1 MILKYRILCNY
12 DIIIEDLFK
21 IGEEKMDKTKFY
33 TNRKNI
39 VFLAAICCALWGSAF
54 PAVKVGYS
62 LFNIAGDD
70 IATKLIFAGIR
81 FAMAGIF
88 VLISQV
94 ALGKKLFSFSKTD
107 TKEFVVLG
115 IIQTTLQYIFFYI
128 GMAYTTGVRGSIING
143 TGTFFSIILA
153 HFIYKNDKIDFN
165 KIVGCIIGFLGVI
178 IVNLDGSNLM
188 ETSFKFKG
196 EGFIMLSALMLS
208 ISSIYSKKVTRNK
221 DASIVTGYQLFIGG
235 SILIV
240 LGLVF
245 GGHLSG
251 FTIKSSLLLIYMALI
266 SSVAFAIWTQ
276 LLKYNKVST
285 ICVFNFLI
293 PIFGSALSA
302 IVLGDDIFNVKILIA
317 LILVSI
323 GIFLVYKEKRKC

>member
-1 MILKYRILCNY
+1 
-12 DIIIEDLFK
+12 
-21 IGEEKMDKTKFY
+21 MDKTKFY

-54 PAVKVGYS
+54 PAVKIGYS
-62 LFNIAGDD
+62 MFNIPGED

-94 ALGKKLFSFSKTD
+94 ALGKKLFSFSKND
-107 TKEFVVLG
+107 TKELVLLG

-235 SILIV
+235 AILII

-245 GGHLSG
+245 GGHLTG

-293 PIFGSALSA
+293 PVFGSVLSA